1 MAHTRHTVSSRPV
14 FLLAFAGFFMILL
27 FLNVNIQAQEPYVD
41 FYGESL
47 GINNI
52 GMAVLGGW
60 ALANISVGTYGWIK
74 QTGQRAYFHQMNLF
88 WNTVNL
94 SIAGIALYS
103 NLSSDFGL
111 LSAEEML
118 AKQLKTQRI
127 FLINAGLDVGYVATG
142 FILKHL
148 ADRYPKNELRL
159 IGYGNSVIMQGTF
172 LFVFDMVMYLIQR
185 NHRMGFLDQIAF
197 SPLQNAWGVA
207 LTVNL

>member
-1 MAHTRHTVSSRPV
+1 MEHVRHNFSERRII
-14 FLLAFAGFFMILL
+14 LMGFAGLFMLSLL
-27 FLNVNIQAQEPYVD
+27 LPVNLQAQEHYVE
-41 FYGESL
+41 FYGKSL
-47 GINNI
+47 EMNNR
-52 GMAVLGGW
+52 GMAVLGSW

-103 NLSSDFGL
+103 NLSTDFDL

-118 AKQLKTQRI
+118 EKQLKTQRI

-148 ADRYPKNELRL
+148 ADRYPNNELRL

-172 LFVFDMVMYLIQR
+172 LFVFDTVLYLIQR

-197 SPLQNAWGVA
+197 SPLQDAWGVA